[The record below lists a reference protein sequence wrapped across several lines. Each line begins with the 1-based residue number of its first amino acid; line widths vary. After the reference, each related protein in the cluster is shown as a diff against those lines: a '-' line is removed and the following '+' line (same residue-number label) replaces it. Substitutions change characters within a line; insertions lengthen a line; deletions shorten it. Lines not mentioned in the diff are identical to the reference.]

1 MLRLRSFR
9 VRVALLAAGLSGLVL
24 LAGGGACWALI
35 YRLSLDRIDQEIR
48 MQGYRELS
56 KRQPADHWA
65 RINRGERLTLQENG
79 REQFPFILQVKDR
92 RGQLLFSSPDWP
104 RDLTLA
110 ELSAAPVADGPRS
123 EPPPRPEDSPA
134 DDARPQAR
142 GGSPG
147 RDSAAGPPA
156 APLPIRYARPFTRRA
171 GSQEWR
177 VGVMGNE
184 DVTLALGINLAGL
197 SAGMRPV
204 RTALL
209 VVLPLSLLL
218 VALGSWLIAQRALKP
233 VTGLTH
239 TVERITA
246 GGLDQR
252 AADPGADAEF
262 QRLMAVFNR
271 MMDRL
276 ERSYHQAVRFSADAA
291 HELKTPLAILQGRLE
306 QAVRRA
312 VPGSDEQRLAGEL
325 DGEVQRLKAITQRLL
340 TLARADAGMLCP
352 DRRPVDLSELVESLC
367 EDVQIL
373 APELDVRQDIAAG
386 VSVAADPGLLR
397 QLVHN
402 LADNAVKYNR
412 EHGWIRVCLTRAPD
426 AVRLTLANSGRSI
439 PPEDRE
445 KIFDRFHRGDAA
457 HHREVDGFGLG
468 LSLSREIARAHGG
481 DLALDDTPDGEIS
494 FTLVLPPPPSPAG

>member
-1 MLRLRSFR
+1 MMRMQSFR
-9 VRVALLAAGLSGLVL
+9 VRVALLAAGLSGMVL

-35 YRLSLDRIDQEIR
+35 YKLSRDRVDQEIR

-104 RDLTLA
+104 RDLALP
-110 ELSAAPVADGPRS
+110 EFYAAPAADEPRS
-123 EPPPRPEDSPA
+123 ERPPRPENSPA
-134 DDARPQAR
+134 DDTRPAARDR
-142 GGSPG
+142 SPE
-147 RDSAAGPPA
+147 REPAAGP
-156 APLPIRYARPFTRRA
+156 PLPIRYARPFTRCA
-171 GSQEWR
+171 GGQEWR
-177 VGVMGNE
+177 LGIMGNA

-233 VTGLTH
+233 VTGLTR

-252 AADPGADAEF
+252 AADPGADEEF

-276 ERSYHQAVRFSADAA
+276 ERSYNQAVRFSADAA

-306 QAVRRA
+306 QVVRRA
-312 VPGSDEQRLAGEL
+312 APGSDEQRLAGEL

-352 DRRPVDLSELVESLC
+352 DLRPVNVSELVESLC

-373 APELDVRQDIAAG
+373 APGIDVRREVAAG
-386 VSVAADPGLLR
+386 VSVAADLGLLR

-412 EHGWIRVCLTRAPD
+412 ENGWIRVRLTRAPD
-426 AVRLTLANSGRSI
+426 AVRLTLANSGRRI

-445 KIFDRFHRGDAA
+445 RIFDRFHRGDAA

-481 DLALDDTPDGEIS
+481 DLTLDDTPDGEIS
-494 FTLVLPPPPSPAG
+494 FTLVLPPSSPAG